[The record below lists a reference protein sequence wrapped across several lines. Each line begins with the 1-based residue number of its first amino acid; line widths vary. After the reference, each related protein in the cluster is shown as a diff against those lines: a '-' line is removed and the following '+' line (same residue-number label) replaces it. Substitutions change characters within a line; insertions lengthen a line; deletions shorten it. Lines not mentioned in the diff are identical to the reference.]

1 MNQIELKLLTKDGRS
16 RFFEKYGTIL
26 ILMVMVLLMT
36 LLKPQFLTSKNIIN
50 IIKQQT
56 PIAIIALGITFT
68 IISGGID
75 ISGGSTVALC
85 SVVVAMLAHPVGD
98 AAGPGQFPLIV
109 TILASIVVGGILG
122 TISGL
127 VISYGNV
134 PPFIAT
140 LGMMSAARGLALI
153 VSGGR
158 PVSGFTKTFDFI
170 GSGSV
175 LGIPILIFIL
185 AFVFVMGYI
194 LLHKTKFGIYVY
206 AIGGN
211 EVAAIVSGVK
221 VKRNKTLV
229 YTLAGSFSGIA
240 AVALTSRIL
249 AGVPSVGGGYEL
261 SAIAM
266 AVIGGTSFSGGI
278 GNIFG
283 TIVGACIIGILTNG
297 MTMMRVD
304 PALQMMVKGAVIV
317 GAVLLD
323 ERKYRYKK

>member
-1 MNQIELKLLTKDGRS
+1 MA
-16 RFFEKYGTIL
+16 
-26 ILMVMVLLMT
+26 LLMT
-36 LLKPQFLTSKNIIN
+36 LLKPQFLTSNNIIMN
-50 IIKQQT
+50 IIRQQT
-56 PIAIIALGITFT
+56 AEAIMAVGITFT

-75 ISGGSTVALC
+75 ISGGSVIALC
-85 SVVVAMLAHPVGD
+85 SVVVALFAHPVGD

-109 TILASIVVGGILG
+109 TILAGIVVGGILG

-127 VISYGNV
+127 VISYGSLL
-134 PPFIAT
+134 PFIAT
-140 LGMMSAARGLALI
+140 LGMASAARGLALI

-158 PVSGFTKTFDFI
+158 PVNGFTKAFDFI
-170 GSGSV
+170 GGGSV

-185 AFVFVMGYI
+185 AFVFVIGYI
-194 LLHKTKFGIYVY
+194 LLHKTKFGTYVY

-229 YTLAGSFSGIA
+229 YTLAGSFNGIA
-240 AVALTSRIL
+240 AVALASRIL
-249 AGVPSVGGGYEL
+249 AGVPSVGVGYEL

-266 AVIGGTSFSGGI
+266 AVIGGVSFSGGI

-283 TIVGACIIGILTNG
+283 TIVGAFIVGILTNG
-297 MTMMRVD
+297 MTMLQID
-304 PALQMMVKGAVIV
+304 SSLQMVVKGAVIV
-317 GAVLLD
+317 SAVLLD

>member
-1 MNQIELKLLTKDGRS
+1 MSQIKLKLLTKDGRS

-26 ILMVMVLLMT
+26 IFTVMVLFMSLI
-36 LLKPQFLTSKNIIN
+36 KPQFLTSNNIMN

-56 PIAIIALGITFT
+56 PIVIIALGVTFT

-75 ISGGSTVALC
+75 ISGGSIIALC
-85 SVVVAMLAHPVGD
+85 SVVIAMLAHPVGD
-98 AAGPGQFPLIV
+98 AAGPGQLPLIV
-109 TILASIVVGGILG
+109 TILAGIVVGGILG
-122 TISGL
+122 TINGL

-158 PVSGFTKTFDFI
+158 PVTGFTKAFDFI

-185 AFVFVMGYI
+185 ALTFVISYI

-221 VKRNKTLV
+221 VIRNKTLA
-229 YTLAGSFSGIA
+229 YTLAGSFCGIA

-261 SAIAM
+261 SAITI

-278 GNIFG
+278 GSVFG
-283 TIVGACIIGILTNG
+283 TIVGGGIVGVLTNG
-297 MTMMRVD
+297 MTMLRIE

-317 GAVLLD
+317 GAILLD
-323 ERKYRYKK
+323 ERKHRYKK

>member
-1 MNQIELKLLTKDGRS
+1 MSPIELKLFTKDGRS

-26 ILMVMVLLMT
+26 IFIVMVILMA
-36 LLKPQFLTSKNIIN
+36 LIKPEFLTYKNIIN
-50 IIKQQT
+50 VIKQQT
-56 PIAIIALGITFT
+56 PIVIIALGVTFT

-75 ISGGSTVALC
+75 ISGGSIIALC
-85 SVVVAMLAHPVGD
+85 SVVIAMLAHPVGD
-98 AAGPGQFPLIV
+98 AAGPGQLPLIV
-109 TILASIVVGGILG
+109 TILAGIVVGGILG

-127 VISYGNV
+127 VISYSNV

-140 LGMMSAARGLALI
+140 LGMMTAARGLALI

-158 PVSGFTKTFDFI
+158 PVSGFTKAFDFI

-185 AFVFVMGYI
+185 AFTFVISYI
-194 LLHKTKFGIYVY
+194 LLHKTKFGIYVF

-211 EVAAIVSGVK
+211 EMAAIVSGVK

-229 YTLAGSFSGIA
+229 YMLAGSYCGIA

-261 SAIAM
+261 SAITI

-278 GNIFG
+278 GSIFG
-283 TIVGACIIGILTNG
+283 TIVGGGIVGVLNNG
-297 MTMMRVD
+297 MTMLQID
-304 PALQMMVKGAVIV
+304 PALQMVVKGAVIV

-323 ERKYRYKK
+323 ERKHRYKK